1 MSRWKHGLM
10 WMMPLAILFGLLSGG
25 ADAATFTLEYR
36 TDGKTAGF
44 SLPLGESEV
53 RFKKEPS
60 YAGKDVVRSV
70 LYVSPERKEFIGFA
84 CDSEG
89 STLYLDLNRNLD
101 LTDDPEGVI
110 SSTSEGWGHFFASC
124 SIPIEQEGRRRE
136 MLVDLTI
143 YGDQWGRYEVKSS
156 WESESVSIDDQTFRV
171 SIVDDGDGVIT
182 AQDILYL
189 EPIEEFQEEGAE
201 GISVELKAP
210 TTLVLNGVPV
220 ALTYA
225 LSSDGKTLALSVEPS
240 SAPLVEVE
248 MKGNGVERI
257 VMQDEALAAVYL
269 GPSTILQIP
278 PGNYNGDVWVRM
290 GEGKASSLWNA
301 GNVSLHVRGGSGRES
316 WLVGGP
322 IVSKL
327 TCSIPGNRLQFDQKT
342 VGVGDEK
349 YTPDVI
355 SGGSISQPKLRI
367 KKAGEVIHV
376 GEFEY
381 G

>member
-10 WMMPLAILFGLLSGG
+10 RMMTLAILFGLLVSVS
-25 ADAATFTLEYR
+25 DAATFSLEYR

-53 RFKKEPS
+53 RFKKEPN
-60 YAGKDVVRSV
+60 YAGKDVVRCA
-70 LYVSPERKEFIGFA
+70 LYVSPDQKEFIGFA

-110 SSTSEGWGHFFASC
+110 SSTSEGWGNSFEQVAISV
-124 SIPIEQEGRRRE
+124 EQEGRRRD
-136 MLVDLTI
+136 MLVDMTI
-143 YGDQWGRYEVKSS
+143 YGDRWGRYEVESS
-156 WESESVSIDDQTFRV
+156 WESSSVSFGDQAFRV

-182 AQDILYL
+182 AQDVLFL
-189 EPIEEFQEEGAE
+189 EPIEEFQEEGSE

-210 TTLVLNGVPV
+210 TTLVLNGVPF

-225 LSSDGKTLALSVEPS
+225 LSSDGKTVALSVEPS

-248 MKGNGVERI
+248 MKGHGVERI

-269 GPSTILQIP
+269 GPSSILQIP
-278 PGNYNGDVWVRM
+278 PGNYSGDVWVRM
-290 GEGKASSLWNA
+290 GEGKKNSLWNA
-301 GNVSLHVRGGSGRES
+301 GNVSLYVRGGSGRES

-327 TCSIPGNRLQFDQKT
+327 TCSIPGNRLQFDQTT
-342 VGVGDEK
+342 VGVGGEK
-349 YTPDVI
+349 YTPDSF
-355 SGGSISQPKLRI
+355 SGGSIGQPKLRI

>member
-1 MSRWKHGLM
+1 
-10 WMMPLAILFGLLSGG
+10 MMPLAILFGLLTGVS
-25 ADAATFTLEYR
+25 DAATFSLEYR
-36 TDGKTAGF
+36 TDGKSAGF

-53 RFKKEPS
+53 RFKKEPN
-60 YAGKDVVRSV
+60 YVGKDVVRCA
-70 LYVSPERKEFIGFA
+70 LYVSPDQKEFIGFA

-101 LTDDPEGVI
+101 LTDDPEGI
-110 SSTSEGWGHFFASC
+110 IHSTSEGWGNSFEQVAISV
-124 SIPIEQEGRRRE
+124 EQEGRRRD
-136 MLVDLTI
+136 MLVDMTI

-156 WESESVSIDDQTFRV
+156 WESSSVLIGEKTFRV

-182 AQDILYL
+182 AQDVLFL

-210 TTLVLNGVPV
+210 TTLVLNGLPY
-220 ALTYA
+220 ALNYA
-225 LSSDGKTLALSVEPS
+225 LSSDGKAVALSVDPRS
-240 SAPLVEVE
+240 TPLVEVE
-248 MKGNGVERI
+248 MKGHGVERI
-257 VMQDEALAAVYL
+257 VMQDEALASVYL
-269 GPSTILQIP
+269 GPSSILQIP
-278 PGNYNGDVWVRM
+278 PGNYYGDVWVRM
-290 GEGKASSLWNA
+290 GEGKKSSLWNA
-301 GNVSLHVRGGSGRES
+301 GNVPLRVKGGSGRES

-327 TCSIPGNRLQFDQKT
+327 TSSIPSNRIRFDQAT
-342 VGVGDEK
+342 MGAGGEK
-349 YTPDVI
+349 YTPDSF
-355 SGGSISQPKLRI
+355 SGGAIGQPKLRI

>member
-1 MSRWKHGLM
+1 MLLFIAVG
-10 WMMPLAILFGLLSGG
+10 FGLLSG
-25 ADAATFTLEYR
+25 ASDAATFSLEYR
-36 TDGKTAGF
+36 TDGKSADF

-53 RFKKEPS
+53 RFKKEPTYVS
-60 YAGKDVVRSV
+60 KDVVRSA
-70 LYVSPERKEFIGFA
+70 LYVSPDRKEFVGFA

-110 SSTSEGWGHFFASC
+110 QSTSEGWGHFFATC
-124 SIPIEQEGRRRE
+124 SVPIEQEGHRRD
-136 MLVDLTI
+136 MMVDMTI
-143 YGDQWGRYEVKSS
+143 YGDRWGRYEVKSS
-156 WESESVSIDDQTFRV
+156 WESSSVLIGEKTFRV

-182 AQDILYL
+182 AKDVLFL
-189 EPIEEFQEEGAE
+189 ELIEEFQEEGAE

-210 TTLVLNGVPV
+210 TTLVLDGLPV

-225 LSSDGKTLALSVEPS
+225 LSSDGKTVALSVEPS
-240 SAPLVEVE
+240 SASLVEVE
-248 MKGNGVERI
+248 IKGLGVERI
-257 VMQDEALAAVYL
+257 VMQDEALAAVFF
-269 GPSTILQIP
+269 GPSSTLQIP
-278 PGNYNGDVWVRM
+278 SGNYRGEVWVRV
-290 GEGKASSLWNA
+290 GEGKKSSLWNA
-301 GNVSLHVRGGSGRES
+301 GNVPLRVKGGSGRES

-327 TCSIPGNRLQFDQKT
+327 TCSIPGNRIRFDQAT
-342 VGVGDEK
+342 VGAGGEK
-349 YTPDVI
+349 YTPDSF
-355 SGGSISQPKLRI
+355 SGEAIGQPKLRI